1 MTAGATRAAAP
12 LGDAEFA
19 SLLNAA
25 APFEHRP
32 VIAVGVSGGADSLAL
47 ALLTNRWARARGG
60 AVVALT
66 VDHGLR
72 ADSAAEA
79 ARVGEWLAAHQVP
92 HRVLQWLGPKPT
104 TGIQDAA
111 RAARRDLL
119 FAHCRAE
126 RILHLLLGHQRD
138 DQAETV
144 LLRLA
149 AGSGGDGLAAMSQ
162 IVETPDLRIVRPLLD
177 VPHARLIAT
186 LGALDQAWVEDPSN
200 RDQRFGRS
208 AARRALG
215 DTADVSATVRSFAGE
230 RVEREGEVAALLA
243 RVAAIYPEG
252 CARLDGPALSAAVP
266 EIGCRALARVLMT
279 VGGAVYAPR
288 QERLDRLYQ
297 MIRGGTLAAGRTLA
311 GCRVIAR
318 RSHLLV
324 VREPEAAAAPVP
336 VAATGVYSWDGRF
349 VVAIAGAAVPPGTS
363 VQALGMSG
371 WAEVAAARKSLRNL
385 PIPAVVRPVLPALC
399 DLEGVR
405 EVPHLL
411 YRRQGID
418 PDSVRVI
425 SAVFRPSHALAG
437 AGFTASSPPV

>member
-1 MTAGATRAAAP
+1 
-12 LGDAEFA
+12 
-19 SLLNAA
+19 
-25 APFEHRP
+25 
-32 VIAVGVSGGADSLAL
+32 
-47 ALLTNRWARARGG
+47 
-60 AVVALT
+60 
-66 VDHGLR
+66 
-72 ADSAAEA
+72 
-79 ARVGEWLAAHQVP
+79 
-92 HRVLQWLGPKPT
+92 
-104 TGIQDAA
+104 
-111 RAARRDLL
+111 
-119 FAHCRAE
+119 
-126 RILHLLLGHQRD
+126 
-138 DQAETV
+138 
-144 LLRLA
+144 
-149 AGSGGDGLAAMSQ
+149 
-162 IVETPDLRIVRPLLD
+162 
-177 VPHARLIAT
+177 
-186 LGALDQAWVEDPSN
+186 
-200 RDQRFGRS
+200 
-208 AARRALG
+208 
-215 DTADVSATVRSFAGE
+215 
-230 RVEREGEVAALLA
+230 
-243 RVAAIYPEG
+243 
-252 CARLDGPALSAAVP
+252 
-266 EIGCRALARVLMT
+266 MT

-385 PIPAVVRPVLPALC
+385 PIPAAVRPVLPALC